1 MVGAVQGGET
11 ADIEKGTVT
20 VNDVT
25 FEWWTTGGD
34 SPVVTVNHPNYGR
47 RSEPVR
53 STRATILARLIAEEL
68 LAGMDRRE

>member
-1 MVGAVQGGET
+1 M

-25 FEWWTTGGD
+25 FEWWTTDGNN
-34 SPVVTVNHPNYGR
+34 PVVTVHNSNYGR

-53 STRATILARLIAEEL
+53 AIGSATLARLLAEEL
-68 LAGMDRRE
+68 LAGMDRRK